1 VIRVHVTDAAIKKKA
16 DWDDDRLIREWGAGP
31 GLWRGFPSRD
41 DLGARLFFI
50 DMPGHG
56 DWMAFS
62 QLKVGDHDESIS
74 PSSSP
79 TG

>member
-1 VIRVHVTDAAIKKKA
+1 MFRLEILTKEMDRTVIASEGFVA
-16 DWDDDRLIREWGAGP
+16 RLTESTA
-31 GLWRGFPSRD
+31 FD
-41 DLGARLFFI
+41 DLG
-50 DMPGHG
+50 
-56 DWMAFS
+56 DWTVFS